1 MVHDSG
7 GTNLCKQESRSV
19 VAKLEYRPL
28 LFGART
34 HLSEA
39 QCCRWVKR
47 ATGLAKIR
55 VGGRMACTTCHAI
68 DRVED
73 GAGSDGGVFR
83 AEAADELVRW

>member
-1 MVHDSG
+1 MVA
-7 GTNLCKQESRSV
+7 NLGCQ
-19 VAKLEYRPL
+19 PL
-28 LFGART
+28 LVGART

-55 VGGRMACTTCHAI
+55 VGWRVARAARHPV

-73 GAGSDGGVFR
+73 SSGSDCGVLC
-83 AEAADELVRW
+83 AESADELVRW

>member
-1 MVHDSG
+1 
-7 GTNLCKQESRSV
+7 V
-19 VAKLEYRPL
+19 VANLGCQPL
-28 LFGART
+28 LVGART

-39 QCCRWVKR
+39 QRCRWVKR

-73 GAGSDGGVFR
+73 GAGSDGGMFC
-83 AEAADELVRW
+83 AEAADELVRR